1 MVGKETC
8 VRWYKTHSALKD
20 TAGRGKRVR
29 AIVLERDEVQ
39 VDAVRPAP
47 TPGAD
52 EVIVRVTRAGVC
64 ETDLQLIKGYM
75 GFRGVLG
82 HEFVGV
88 AESGPY
94 AGRRVVG
101 EINCACWSCATCRK
115 GLSTHCPHRTV
126 LGILNHDGAFADFIA
141 VPQRN
146 LHPVPDSIPDDIAVF
161 TEPVA
166 AAFQIPAQLQV
177 AATDR
182 IIVLG
187 DGRLGNLCA
196 QVLSSIADDVL
207 VVGKHP
213 EKLALLDA
221 IGVKTALLSEDLP
234 QRAADIVVE
243 CTGSESGLPT
253 ALSLVRPRGT
263 IVLKTTVAAS
273 QTLAW
278 APFVIDEVTLVGSRC
293 GPFDR
298 ALDALEH
305 GLVDVEP
312 LIADRFNLSN
322 GLLALQRA
330 RQKGVLKVL
339 LEMESSM

>member
-1 MVGKETC
+1 M
-8 VRWYKTHSALKD
+8 RAL
-20 TAGRGKRVR
+20 
-29 AIVLERDEVQ
+29 VLEQSNVQ
-39 VDAVRPAP
+39 VDPVHPPPTPAP
-47 TPGAD
+47 D
-52 EVIVRVTRAGVC
+52 ESIVRVTRAGVC

-94 AGRRVVG
+94 TGRRVVG
-101 EINCACWSCATCRK
+101 EINCACWTCATCRN
-115 GLSTHCPHRTV
+115 GFPTHCPNRTV
-126 LGILNHDGAFADFIA
+126 LGILNHDGAFADQIA

-146 LHPVPDSIPDDIAVF
+146 LHLVPDSIPDDVAVF
-161 TEPVA
+161 TEPAA
-166 AAFQIPAQLQV
+166 AAFQIPAQLEIKKN
-177 AATDR
+177 DR
-182 IIVLG
+182 IVVLG

-196 QVLSSIADDVL
+196 QVLASIADDVL

-213 EKLALLDA
+213 EKLGLLGSL
-221 IGVKTALLSEDLP
+221 GVKTALLSDDLP
-234 QRAADIVVE
+234 ERAADIVVE

-253 ALSLVRPRGT
+253 ALRLVRPRGT
-263 IVLKTTVAAS
+263 IVLKTTVAGT

-298 ALDALEH
+298 ALDALEK
-305 GLVDVEP
+305 GLVDVQP

-322 GLLALQRA
+322 GLAALQRA
-330 RQKGVLKVL
+330 QQKGVLKVL
-339 LEMESSM
+339 IEMDA

>member
-1 MVGKETC
+1 M
-8 VRWYKTHSALKD
+8 D
-20 TAGRGKRVR
+20 P
-29 AIVLERDEVQ
+29 
-39 VDAVRPAP
+39 VRPAP
-47 TPGAD
+47 NAAGD

-94 AGRRVVG
+94 AGQRVVG
-101 EINCACWSCATCRK
+101 EINCACWTCDTCQR
-115 GLSTHCPHRTV
+115 GLPTHCPNRTV
-126 LGILNHDGAFADFIA
+126 LGILNHDGAFAELIA

-146 LHPVPDSIPDDIAVF
+146 LHLVPDSIPDDIAVF

-166 AAFQIPAQLQV
+166 AAFQIPAQLEIRSS
-177 AATDR
+177 DR

-196 QVLSSIADDVL
+196 QVLASIANEVL
-207 VVGKHP
+207 VIGKHR
-213 EKLALLDA
+213 EKLALLESM
-221 IGVKTALLSEDLP
+221 GLQTAMLSDPLP
-234 QRAADIVVE
+234 EREADIVVE

-253 ALSLVRPRGT
+253 ALRLVRPRGT
-263 IVLKTTVAAS
+263 IVLKTTVAGT

-278 APFVIDEVTLVGSRC
+278 APFVIDEITLVGSRC

-305 GLVDVEP
+305 GLVDVAP
-312 LIADRFNLSN
+312 LIADRFNLSS
-322 GLLALQRA
+322 GLKALERA
-330 RQKGVLKVL
+330 QQKGVLKVL
-339 LEMESSM
+339 LEMDA

>member
-8 VRWYKTHSALKD
+8 VWWYKTHSVLKV
-20 TAGRGKRVR
+20 TAARGKRVR
-29 AIVLERDEVQ
+29 AIVLEKDEVQ
-39 VDAVRPAP
+39 VDAARPAP

-52 EVIVRVTRAGVC
+52 EVVVRVTRAGVC

-101 EINCACWSCATCRK
+101 EINCACWSCATCRS
-115 GLSTHCPHRTV
+115 GLPTHCPNRTV
-126 LGILNHDGAFADFIA
+126 LGILNHDGAFADLMA

-166 AAFQIPAQLQV
+166 AAFQIPAQLPI
-177 AATDR
+177 ASTDR
-182 IIVLG
+182 VIVLG

-196 QVLSSIADDVL
+196 QVLASIADDVL

-221 IGVKTALLSEDLP
+221 IGVKTALLSDDLP

-263 IVLKTTVAAS
+263 IVLKTTVAGT
-273 QTLAW
+273 QTQAW
-278 APFVIDEVTLVGSRC
+278 APFVIDEVRLVGSRC

-298 ALDALEH
+298 ALEALEH

-312 LIADRFNLSN
+312 LIADRFNLSH
-322 GLLALQRA
+322 GLMALQRA
-330 RQKGVLKVL
+330 QQKGVLKVL